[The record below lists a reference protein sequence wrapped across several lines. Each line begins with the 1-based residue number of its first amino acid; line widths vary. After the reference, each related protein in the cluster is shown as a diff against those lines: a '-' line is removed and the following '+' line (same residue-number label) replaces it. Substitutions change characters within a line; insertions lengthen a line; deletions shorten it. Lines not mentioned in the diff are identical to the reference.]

1 MNRTY
6 TREQIAGSFELWQEY
21 VDTFGT
27 MTRAEFEALSHADR
41 MDIMDMVERAFG
53 VVLPAA

>member
-41 MDIMDMVERAFG
+41 MDIIEGAFG
-53 VVLPAA
+53 VVQPAA